1 MDNFVR
7 IFNEV
12 FTLERP
18 NVLKKYFLTEV
29 NVLEVDCR
37 EGIEMDVA
45 FRWNF
50 VSCTTKEFNYAE
62 NPYVR

>member
-1 MDNFVR
+1 
-7 IFNEV
+7 
-12 FTLERP
+12 
-18 NVLKKYFLTEV
+18 LTEV